1 MTANKDFKRLV
12 RTRMKKT
19 GESYTAARAQL
30 RPRKPVTPAPPT
42 PSPVDYAKLT
52 GKSDATIKAKT
63 GCTWERW
70 VKALDYAK
78 AYTWTHR
85 EIAKHVMEKY
95 KTPGW
100 WAQTVT
106 VGYERI
112 KGLRDVNQRR
122 DGSFEANKSRTFK
135 VPVSRLFDAFH
146 DTRFRARWL
155 PDVKL
160 KVRTAVAPKYMRVT
174 WPDETSVVVGFTAMG
189 AAKSQVAVQHEKLK
203 DKAAVL
209 RTKEFWAGRF
219 DALKEVL
226 G

>member
-30 RPRKPVTPAPPT
+30 RARKPVTSVPTAPT
-42 PSPVDYAKLT
+42 PVDYAKLT

-78 AYTWTHR
+78 AHTWTHR
-85 EIAKHVMEKY
+85 EIAKYVMEKY
-95 KTPGW
+95 KIPGW

-122 DGSFEANKSRTFK
+122 DGSFEANKSRTFH

-146 DTRFRARWL
+146 DARLRARWL

-160 KVRTAVAPKYMRVT
+160 KVRTSVAPEYMRVT
-174 WPDETSVVVGFTAMG
+174 WPDETSVVVGFTAIG
-189 AAKSQVAVQHEKLK
+189 AAKSQVAVQHEKLR

-219 DALKEVL
+219 DELKEVL